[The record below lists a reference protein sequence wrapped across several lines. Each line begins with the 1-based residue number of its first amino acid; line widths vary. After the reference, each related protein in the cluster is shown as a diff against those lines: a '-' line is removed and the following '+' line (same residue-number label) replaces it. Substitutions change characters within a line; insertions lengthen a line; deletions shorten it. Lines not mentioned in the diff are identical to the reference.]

1 MAEFEYT
8 QWRHRWPEV
17 VVQRRT
23 DEAVELLTRYYAV
36 TAAGRPAYSGSQFE
50 AMAALN
56 SDPNSIGP
64 ADFTAASMLSVNISA
79 QAAIRL
85 LSRDA
90 NEITALLHQIPVD
103 VDIITIDPN
112 DLVPGGPASLLWQL
126 LRRGNDGMGRT
137 RTSKLIAAKRPRLVP
152 IWDSFVEQATG
163 LDTSDYWRQF
173 QAVLAADDRAI
184 WTWLTQIRSAVP
196 NVPAAV
202 SNLRILDVLLWMTVD
217 QQRR

>member
-36 TAAGRPAYSGSQFE
+36 TADGRQAYSGSHFE

-56 SDPNSIGP
+56 SNPNSIGP
-64 ADFTAASMLSVNISA
+64 AEFTAASMLSVNIPA

-126 LRRGNDGMGRT
+126 LRRGNDGMSRT
-137 RTSKLIAAKRPRLVP
+137 RTSKLIAAKRPRLIP

-217 QQRR
+217 QQR

>member
-36 TAAGRPAYSGSQFE
+36 TADGRQAYSGSQFE

-64 ADFTAASMLSVNISA
+64 ADFTAASMLSVNIPA

-137 RTSKLIAAKRPRLVP
+137 RTSKLIAAKRPRLIP
-152 IWDSFVEQATG
+152 IWDSFVEQATR

-184 WTWLTQIRSAVP
+184 WTWLTQIRSAVL

-217 QQRR
+217 QQR

>member
-64 ADFTAASMLSVNISA
+64 ADFTAALMLSVNIPA

-90 NEITALLHQIPVD
+90 NEITALLHHIPVD

-112 DLVPGGPASLLWQL
+112 DLVRGGPASLLWQL
-126 LRRGNDGMGRT
+126 LRRGNDGLGRT
-137 RTSKLIAAKRPRLVP
+137 RTSKLIAAKRPRLIP
-152 IWDSFVEQATG
+152 IWDSFVEQAT
-163 LDTSDYWRQF
+163 D
-173 QAVLAADDRAI
+173 
-184 WTWLTQIRSAVP
+184 WTPLTTGDSSKRSSPPTIARYGP
-196 NVPAAV
+196 G
-202 SNLRILDVLLWMTVD
+202 
-217 QQRR
+217 

>member
-1 MAEFEYT
+1 MAEFGYE
-8 QWRHRWPEV
+8 QWRDRWPEV
-17 VVQRRT
+17 VAQRRT
-23 DEAVELLTRYYAV
+23 DEAIVLLERYYAI
-36 TAAGRPAYSGSQFE
+36 TAAGRPAYSGAQFE

-56 SDPNSIGP
+56 SDPYSIGP
-64 ADFTAASMLSVNISA
+64 ADFTAASMLSVDVPA

-103 VDIITIDPN
+103 VDIINIDP
-112 DLVPGGPASLLWQL
+112 DQLVTGGPASLLWQV

-137 RTSKLIAAKRPRLVP
+137 RTSKLIAAKRPRLIP

-163 LDTSDYWRQF
+163 LDTVDYWRQF

-184 WTWLTQIRSAVP
+184 WTWLTQIRSDVP

-202 SNLRILDVLLWMTVD
+202 SNLRILDVLLWMTVHR
-217 QQRR
+217 QR

>member
-8 QWRHRWPEV
+8 QWRHRWPEA

-36 TAAGRPAYSGSQFE
+36 TAAGRPAYSGSRFE

-56 SDPNSIGP
+56 SDPYSIGP
-64 ADFTAASMLSVNISA
+64 ADFTAASMLSVDIPA

-90 NEITALLHQIPVD
+90 SDITALLHRIPVD
-103 VDIITIDPN
+103 VDIINIDL
-112 DLVPGGPASLLWQL
+112 DDFVTGGPASLLWQL

-137 RTSKLIAAKRPRLVP
+137 RTSKLIAAKRPRLLP

-163 LDTSDYWRQF
+163 LDTVNYWRQF
-173 QAVLAADDRAI
+173 QAVLAADDHAI
-184 WTWLTQIRSAVP
+184 WTWLTQIRSDVP

-217 QQRR
+217 QQR

>member
-36 TAAGRPAYSGSQFE
+36 TADGRQAYSGSQFE

-64 ADFTAASMLSVNISA
+64 ADFTAASMLSVNIPA

-103 VDIITIDPN
+103 VDIITIAPN

-137 RTSKLIAAKRPRLVP
+137 RTSKLIAAKRPRLIP
-152 IWDSFVEQATG
+152 IWDSFVEQATR

-184 WTWLTQIRSAVP
+184 WTWLTQIRSAVL

-217 QQRR
+217 QQR

>member
-64 ADFTAASMLSVNISA
+64 ADFTAASMLSVNIPA

-90 NEITALLHQIPVD
+90 NEITALLHHIPVD
-103 VDIITIDPN
+103 VDILTIDPN
-112 DLVPGGPASLLWQL
+112 DLAPGGPASLLWQL

-137 RTSKLIAAKRPRLVP
+137 RTSKLIAAKRPRLIP

-173 QAVLAADDRAI
+173 QAALAADDRAI
-184 WTWLTQIRSAVP
+184 WTWLAQIRSAVP

-217 QQRR
+217 QQR

>member
-36 TAAGRPAYSGSQFE
+36 TAAGRPAYSGPQFE

-64 ADFTAASMLSVNISA
+64 ADFAAASMLSVNIPA

-137 RTSKLIAAKRPRLVP
+137 RTSKLIAAKRPRLIP

-173 QAVLAADDRAI
+173 QTVLAADDRAI
-184 WTWLTQIRSAVP
+184 WTWLTQIHSAVP

-202 SNLRILDVLLWMTVD
+202 SKLRILDVLLWMTVD
-217 QQRR
+217 QQR

>member
-17 VVQRRT
+17 VVKRRT

-64 ADFTAASMLSVNISA
+64 ADFTAASMLSVNIPA

-90 NEITALLHQIPVD
+90 NEITALLHHIPVD

-126 LRRGNDGMGRT
+126 LRRGNDGRGRT
-137 RTSKLIAAKRPRLVP
+137 RTSKLIAAKRPRLIP

-202 SNLRILDVLLWMTVD
+202 SNLRLLDVLLWMTVD
-217 QQRR
+217 QQR